1 MNTSKTE
8 YIPVSV
14 AARQWNISVRSVRHY
29 CAQGRIEGAWIE
41 GRSWRIPFDAR
52 KPERSNKSTVAPS
65 PLLRRLRIEQERRI
79 HGGAYQMVQ
88 VALTYHSNRIEG
100 SRLTEEQIRS
110 IWETKTIENPSSPIN
125 VDDIIIAVNHFR
137 CIGLVIERSHRKLS
151 ESFILLL
158 HQTLM
163 RGTSRERTPWFAIG
177 GYKLLPNEV
186 GGIETTEPEDVK
198 DAMASLLDDYN
209 SRTVQDLD
217 DLLEF
222 HHRFET
228 IHPFQDGNGRIG
240 RLILFKECLKHRI
253 VPFIIT
259 EELKLFYYRG
269 LAKWNT
275 ERGYLRDTA
284 LSAQD
289 QFRQRLEYFRIP
301 Y

>member
-1 MNTSKTE
+1 MNKSETA

-29 CAQGRIEGAWIE
+29 CAQGRVEGAWIE
-41 GRSWRIPFDAR
+41 GRSWKIPFGAQ

-65 PLLRRLRIEQERRI
+65 PLLRRLAIEQERRI
-79 HGGAYQMVQ
+79 NGGAYHMVQ

-100 SRLTEEQIRS
+100 SRLTEEQTRS
-110 IWETKTIENPSSPIN
+110 IWETKTIENSSSPIN

-137 CIGLVIERSHRKLS
+137 CIDLVIGRSHRELS

-163 RGTSRERTPWFAIG
+163 RGTSRERTPWFVIG
-177 GYKLLPNEV
+177 GYKRLPNEV
-186 GGIETTEPEDVK
+186 GGIETTRPEGVR
-198 DAMASLLDDYN
+198 DAMTSLLDEYN
-209 SRTVQDLD
+209 SRPVQDLD

-275 ERGYLRDTA
+275 EREYLRDTA

-289 QFRQRLEYFRIP
+289 QFRERLEYFRIP